1 MYYSIRIVQSGNVVE
16 GFGGGLR
23 TGETWIGKLD
33 TAAAKER
40 GTISWLEA
48 LNKLLPVYQIQ
59 STVGWHKNCCIKYK
73 QQVMEWW
80 TKVLHWWMNGWL
92 LNELRPHMSPYQW
105 STTSI
110 EGLRNDRVAWGSL
123 SSGCIKYK
131 QWLGLESLLYQIQA
145 TGHNVSGRWTKLQSL
160 WAEGRWWR
168 EEMTWQH

>member
-1 MYYSIRIVQSGNVVE
+1 MYYSIRIVQSGKVVE
-16 GFGGGLR
+16 GFRGGLR

-33 TAAAKER
+33 TAAAKEW
-40 GTISWLEA
+40 GTVSWLEA

-59 STVGWHKNCCIKYK
+59 SMVGWHKNCCIKYN
-73 QQVMEWW
+73 QRVAERW

-92 LNELRPHMSPYQW
+92 LNKLRPRMSLYQR

-131 QWLGLESLLYQIQA
+131 RWLELESLLYQIQA
-145 TGHNVSGRWTKLQSL
+145 MGRNVGGWWMKLQSR

-168 EEMTWQH
+168 EETTQQH